1 VIPKFKVGDS
11 VVCTK
16 ANVVNED
23 FLNEVGVVREDWV
36 TYNGV
41 DVRYVVSY
49 CGHTQNC
56 YEELDCMISEQE
68 YKDSKDTKVT
78 HTFKVGDK
86 VKIVGNTVGH
96 EHNIGEVVT
105 LKSFDSI
112 DRIWFTGEWYVA
124 QEDIEPIVSTTY
136 NPVSKP
142 SHYNQGEGIECIEYI
157 KQVLGPEGFIAYC
170 RGNLMKYNH
179 RAMYKGKPMQDLEKG
194 QQYHS
199 WAIETLKEI
208 EESK

>member
-16 ANVVNED
+16 ATIVHEE
-23 FLNEVGVVREDWV
+23 FLNEVGVVSYAWV
-36 TYNGV
+36 SPNEADFLY
-41 DVRYVVSY
+41 DVSY
-49 CGHTQNC
+49 SEHTQTC
-56 YEELDCMISEQE
+56 YEKLDCMISEQE
-68 YKDSKDTKVT
+68 YKESKDTKVT

-86 VKIVGNTVGH
+86 VKIVGTTSCHGYA
-96 EHNIGEVVT
+96 IGEAVT
-105 LKSFDSI
+105 LKSSDG
-112 DRIWFTGEWYVA
+112 DDWWDAGEWYVR
-124 QEDIEPIVSTTY
+124 ECDIEPVVSTTY

-179 RAMYKGKPMQDLEKG
+179 RAMYKGSTVQDLEKAL
-194 QQYHS
+194 QYLT
-199 WAIETLKEI
+199 WATETLKEV